1 MGGAR
6 ALSLEAGR
14 IAPGCWADFV
24 AINLRA
30 PALAET
36 PSERLPA
43 AIAFGAGNEAIAGT
57 YVGGSWRASGA
68 A

>member
-1 MGGAR
+1 M
-6 ALSLEAGR
+6 
-14 IAPGCWADFV
+14 
-24 AINLRA
+24 NLRA

-43 AIAFGAGNEAIAGT
+43 AIAFGAGNEVIVGT